1 MRTRLESTTH
11 ISRRRVAAFLVATP
25 LAAQVASP
33 PTTQKVP
40 PLGTPTPAPPAATP
54 EEKLQ
59 KAYDDV
65 RRISERLSKLE
76 VPMNVEP
83 AFAFKP

>member
-1 MRTRLESTTH
+1 M
-11 ISRRRVAAFLVATP
+11 AALLTATP
-25 LAAQVASP
+25 LAAQVAAP
-33 PTTQKVP
+33 PVSQKAP
-40 PLGTPTPAPPAATP
+40 PLGAPTPATLSATLDQ
-54 EEKLQ
+54 KLQ

-65 RRISERLSKLE
+65 RQVSERLSKLE

>member
-1 MRTRLESTTH
+1 MRTPLEPTPR
-11 ISRRRVAAFLVATP
+11 ISRRRVAALLAATP

-33 PTTQKVP
+33 PTTQKTP
-40 PLGTPTPAPPAATP
+40 PLGVPTPAPPSATP
-54 EEKLQ
+54 EQKLQ

-65 RRISERLSKLE
+65 RQISVRLSKLE